1 MKDKN
6 QTLIAEIKKAE
17 HAIMIHPENLIT
29 SELLISCINLVEKR
43 TALELFLDTENKL
56 FLEENPFLFTKFC
69 ELINKGGSVFLVTN
83 NTNTKYWKC
92 LIDFREFIYYANEE
106 GQAIHETDQDTLV
119 FQNALID
126 FRRKRQEGRPYLL
139 GKGDIKI
146 RINVSE
152 PFILK
157 GDTVEVN
164 WEVDG
169 AFKVIVQGLGEVET
183 YGRKKIKLE
192 QDTIIK
198 IGASNSHQF
207 QFKAIQV
214 RVSETD
220 PEITYDIGYISE
232 GTMQYN
238 SLVNS
243 DLHPHVYGV
252 SKGNQVKLTWN
263 LPKATE
269 VNIIPFDK
277 SETAGEFTFIPSS
290 SLQIEIKAVIF
301 KKKFNRK
308 IQILVFPIPLL
319 KEKLISVIPLETK
332 KYSVS
337 IPLLLHEKTEH
348 FPAFKK
354 QEYLHLRKKI
364 VKEHSYFSEGKINL
378 TTLKEG
384 LFNILKEKYSPR
396 MGIIKA
402 IQSIQSYYE
411 HPKSNRGKTKD
422 SL

>member
-6 QTLIAEIKKAE
+6 QTLIAEIIKVE
-17 HAIMIHPENLIT
+17 HALMIHPENLIT
-29 SELLISCINLVEKR
+29 SDILIACIKLVEKR
-43 TALELFLDTENKL
+43 IALELFLDMENQL
-56 FLEENPFLFTKFC
+56 FLKENPFLFNKCC
-69 ELINKGGSVFLVTN
+69 ELINKGGSVFLITN
-83 NTNTKYWKC
+83 NTTTKNWKC
-92 LIDFREFIYYANEE
+92 LIDFKEFIYSNTQE
-106 GQAIHETDQDTLV
+106 GQAIHETDQDSDV

-126 FRRKRQEGRPYLL
+126 FQRKRQEGKPYLT

-152 PFILK
+152 PLILK

-169 AFKVIVQGLGEVET
+169 AFKVIVQGLGEVEA

-198 IGASNSHQF
+198 IGASNNYQF

-214 RVSETD
+214 RVSEAD

-263 LPKATE
+263 LPKATQ
-269 VNIIPFDK
+269 VKIIPFDQT
-277 SETAGEFTFIPSS
+277 ETVGEFTFIASS

-301 KKKFNRK
+301 NKTFTRK
-308 IQILVFPIPLL
+308 IQVLVFPIPLL
-319 KEKLISVIPLETK
+319 KENVISLIPLATK
-332 KYSVS
+332 RYTVS

-348 FPAFKK
+348 FPASKK
-354 QEYLHLRKKI
+354 QEYLELRRKI
-364 VKEHSYFSEGKINL
+364 VEDPSYFSEEKINL

-384 LFNILKEKYSPR
+384 LFNFLKEKYSPR
-396 MGIIKA
+396 MGIMKA

-411 HPKSNRGKTKD
+411 QPKSNRRNSKD

>member
-17 HAIMIHPENLIT
+17 HALMIHLENLVT
-29 SELLISCINLVEKR
+29 SEILMSCINLVEKR
-43 TALELFLDTENKL
+43 IALELFLDMENKL
-56 FLEENPFLFTKFC
+56 FLKENPFIFDKCC
-69 ELINKGGSVFLVTN
+69 ELINKGGCVFLIN
-83 NTNTKYWKC
+83 SNTTTKNWKC
-92 LIDFREFIYYANEE
+92 LIDFREFIYYATEE
-106 GQAIHETDQDTLV
+106 GQAIYETDQDTLV

-126 FRRKRQEGRPYLL
+126 FQKIRQEGKPYLI
-139 GKGDIKI
+139 GKDINI

-152 PFILK
+152 PLILK

-169 AFKVIVQGLGEVET
+169 AFKVIVQGLGEVEA

-198 IGASNSHQF
+198 IGASNKHQF
-207 QFKAIQV
+207 KFKAIQV

-232 GTMQYN
+232 GTKQYN

-269 VNIIPFDK
+269 VKIFPFDK
-277 SETAGEFTFIPSS
+277 SETVGEFTFIPSS
-290 SLQIEIKAVIF
+290 SLQIEIKALIF
-301 KKKFNRK
+301 NKTFSRK
-308 IQILVFPIPLL
+308 IQLMVFPIPLH
-319 KEKLISVIPLETK
+319 KENLISVIPIETNR
-332 KYSVS
+332 YSIS
-337 IPLLLHEKTEH
+337 IPLLLNEKTEN
-348 FPAFKK
+348 FSAFKK
-354 QEYLHLRKKI
+354 QEYLKLRKKI
-364 VKEHSYFSEGKINL
+364 FKEHSSFSDKKINL
-378 TTLKEG
+378 NTLRDG
-384 LFNILKEKYSPR
+384 LFNFLKEKYSHR
-396 MGIIKA
+396 KGIIKA

-411 HPKSNRGKTKD
+411 HPRSNRRNTND

>member
-6 QTLIAEIKKAE
+6 QTLIAEIQKAE
-17 HAIMIHPENLIT
+17 HALMIHQENLLT
-29 SELLISCINLVEKR
+29 SDILISCINLVEKR
-43 TALELFLDTENKL
+43 IALELFLDIENKIL
-56 FLEENPFLFTKFC
+56 LKENPFLYSKFC
-69 ELINKGGSVFLVTN
+69 ELINKGGSVYLIKN
-83 NTNTKYWKC
+83 NATTKNWKC
-92 LIDFREFIYYANEE
+92 LIDFREFIYYATEE
-106 GQAIHETDQDTLV
+106 GQAIHELDQDSLV

-126 FRRKRQEGRPYLL
+126 FQRKRQEGKPYLI
-139 GKGDIKI
+139 GKDIRI

-152 PFILK
+152 PLILK

-169 AFKVIVQGLGEVET
+169 AFKVIVQGLGEVEA

-198 IGASNSHQF
+198 IGASNNHQF
-207 QFKAIQV
+207 QYKAIQV
-214 RVSETD
+214 RVSEAD

-252 SKGNQVKLTWN
+252 SNGNQVKLTWN

-269 VNIIPFDK
+269 VKIMPFDK
-277 SETAGEFTFIPSS
+277 SETVGEYTFIPSS
-290 SLQIEIKAVIF
+290 SLQIEIKALIF
-301 KKKFNRK
+301 NKTFNRK

-319 KEKLISVIPLETK
+319 KENLISVIPFETN
-332 KYSVS
+332 KYSIS
-337 IPLLLHEKTEH
+337 IPLLLNDKTEH

-364 VKEHSYFSEGKINL
+364 LKERSYFREGKMNL
-378 TTLKEG
+378 NTLKEG
-384 LFNILKEKYSPR
+384 LFNFLKEKYSPR

-411 HPKSNRGKTKD
+411 QPKSDRRNTKD
-422 SL
+422 SF

>member
-6 QTLIAEIKKAE
+6 QTLIEEIKKAE
-17 HAIMIHPENLIT
+17 HALMIHPENLI
-29 SELLISCINLVEKR
+29 SSDLLISCINLVEKR
-43 TALELFLDTENKL
+43 TALELFIDMENKL
-56 FLEENPFLFTKFC
+56 FLEENPFLFNKCC
-69 ELINKGGSVFLVTN
+69 ELIRKGGTIFLIPN
-83 NTNTKYWKC
+83 NSTTQYWNC
-92 LIDFREFIYYANEE
+92 LIDFREFVYYDTKE
-106 GQAIHETDQDTLV
+106 GQVLHETDQDTLV

-126 FRRKRQEGRPYLL
+126 FQRKRQEGRPYLI

-152 PFILK
+152 PLIMK
-157 GDTVEVN
+157 GDTVELN

-169 AFKVIVQGLGEVET
+169 AFKVIVEGLGEVEA

-192 QDTIIK
+192 QDTIFK
-198 IGASNSHQF
+198 IGASNNHQF
-207 QFKAIQV
+207 QFKAIQA

-232 GTMQYN
+232 GTMQFN

-252 SKGNQVKLTWN
+252 SKENQVKLTWN

-269 VNIIPFDK
+269 VKIIPFDK
-277 SETAGEFTFIPSS
+277 SETVGEFTFIASS
-290 SLQIEIKAVIF
+290 SLQIEIKAVILNRTF
-301 KKKFNRK
+301 IRK

-319 KEKLISVIPLETK
+319 KENLISVMPLETK

-337 IPLLLHEKTEH
+337 IPLLLNEKTEH
-348 FPAFKK
+348 FPSFKK
-354 QEYLHLRKKI
+354 QEYLTLRKKI
-364 VKEHSYFSEGKINL
+364 VEEHSNSSEGKINL
-378 TTLKEG
+378 KTLKEG
-384 LFNILKEKYSPR
+384 LFNFLKEKYSPR
-396 MGIIKA
+396 TGIIKA

-411 HPKSNRGKTKD
+411 QPKSNRGNTKD

>member
-17 HAIMIHPENLIT
+17 HALMIHPENLIT
-29 SELLISCINLVEKR
+29 SDILISCINLVEKR
-43 TALELFLDTENKL
+43 IALELFLDMENKL
-56 FLEENPFLFTKFC
+56 FLEENPFLFKKCC
-69 ELINKGGSVFLVTN
+69 ELINKGGSVFLVKN
-83 NTNTKYWKC
+83 NTPTNYWKC
-92 LIDFREFIYYANEE
+92 IIDFKEYIYYATEE

-119 FQNALID
+119 FEDALID
-126 FRRKRQEGRPYLL
+126 FQRKRQEGSPYLI
-139 GKGDIKI
+139 GGDIKI
-146 RINVSE
+146 RFNVSE
-152 PFILK
+152 PLILK
-157 GDTVEVN
+157 GDTVELN
-164 WEVDG
+164 WEVEG
-169 AFKVIVQGLGEVET
+169 AFKVIVQGLGEVEA

-198 IGASNSHQF
+198 IGASNNRQF

-214 RVSETD
+214 RVSEAD

-232 GTMQYN
+232 GTKQYN

-269 VNIIPFDK
+269 VKIIPFDK
-277 SETAGEFTFIPSS
+277 TETVGEHTFIASS
-290 SLQIEIKAVIF
+290 SLQIVIKAVIF
-301 KKKFNRK
+301 NKTFHRK
-308 IQILVFPIPLL
+308 IQVLVFPIPLL
-319 KEKLISVIPLETK
+319 KENLISVMPLETK
-332 KYSVS
+332 KYSLS

-354 QEYLHLRKKI
+354 QEYLRLRKKI
-364 VKEHSYFSEGKINL
+364 TKEHSFSKGKMNL

-384 LFNILKEKYSPR
+384 LFNFLKEKYSPR
-396 MGIIKA
+396 TGIMKA

-411 HPKSNRGKTKD
+411 QPKSTRRDTKD
-422 SL
+422 SI

>member
-17 HAIMIHPENLIT
+17 HALMIHLENLVT
-29 SELLISCINLVEKR
+29 SDILMSCINLVEKR
-43 TALELFLDTENKL
+43 IALELFLDMENKI
-56 FLEENPFLFTKFC
+56 FLKENPFIFDKCC
-69 ELINKGGSVFLVTN
+69 ELINKGGSVFLIN
-83 NTNTKYWKC
+83 SNTTTKNWKC
-92 LIDFREFIYYANEE
+92 LIDFRELIYYATEE
-106 GQAIHETDQDTLV
+106 GEAIHETDQDTLV

-126 FRRKRQEGRPYLL
+126 FQKIRQESKPYLI
-139 GKGDIKI
+139 GKDINI

-152 PFILK
+152 PLILK
-157 GDTVEVN
+157 GDTVEVG

-169 AFKVIVQGLGEVET
+169 AFKVIVQGLGEVEA

-198 IGASNSHQF
+198 IGASNKHQF
-207 QFKAIQV
+207 KFKAIQV

-232 GTMQYN
+232 GTKQYN

-269 VNIIPFDK
+269 VKIIPFDK
-277 SETAGEFTFIPSS
+277 SETVGEFIFIPSS
-290 SLQIEIKAVIF
+290 SLQIEIKALIF
-301 KKKFNRK
+301 NKTFSRK
-308 IQILVFPIPLL
+308 IQLLVFPIPLL
-319 KEKLISVIPLETK
+319 KENLVSVIPLETN
-332 KYSVS
+332 KYSIS
-337 IPLLLHEKTEH
+337 IPLLLNEKTEN
-348 FPAFKK
+348 FPTFKK
-354 QEYLHLRKKI
+354 QEYLKLRKNI
-364 VKEHSYFSEGKINL
+364 FKERSYFRRSKINL
-378 TTLKEG
+378 NTLKEG
-384 LFNILKEKYSPR
+384 LFNFLKETYSHR

-411 HPKSNRGKTKD
+411 HPKSNRRNTKD

>member
-17 HAIMIHPENLIT
+17 HALMIHPENLIT
-29 SELLISCINLVEKR
+29 SDILISCINLVEKR
-43 TALELFLDTENKL
+43 TALELFLDMENKL
-56 FLEENPFLFTKFC
+56 FLEENPFLFNKC
-69 ELINKGGSVFLVTN
+69 RELINKGGSVFLITN
-83 NTNTKYWKC
+83 NTATKYWKC
-92 LIDFREFIYYANEE
+92 LIDFREYIYYVPEE
-106 GQAIHETDQDTLV
+106 DQAIHETDQDTLV

-126 FRRKRQEGRPYLL
+126 FQRKRQEGRPYLI

-152 PFILK
+152 PLIMK

-169 AFKVIVQGLGEVET
+169 AFKVIVQGLGEVEA

-198 IGASNSHQF
+198 IGASNNHQF
-207 QFKAIQV
+207 QIKATQV

-252 SKGNQVKLTWN
+252 SKGNKVKLTWN

-269 VNIIPFDK
+269 VKIIPFDK
-277 SETAGEFTFIPSS
+277 SETVGEFTFIASS
-290 SLQIEIKAVIF
+290 SLQIEIKAVILNRTF
-301 KKKFNRK
+301 TRK
-308 IQILVFPIPLL
+308 IQVLVFPIPLL
-319 KEKLISVIPLETK
+319 KENLISVIPLETK
-332 KYSVS
+332 KYTVS
-337 IPLLLHEKTEH
+337 IPLLLNEKTEY

-354 QEYLHLRKKI
+354 QEYLTLRKKI
-364 VKEHSYFSEGKINL
+364 VKEHSNFSEGKINL
-378 TTLKEG
+378 KTLKEG
-384 LFNILKEKYSPR
+384 LFNFLKEKYSPR
-396 MGIIKA
+396 TGIVKA

-411 HPKSNRGKTKD
+411 QPKSDRGNTKD

>member
-17 HAIMIHPENLIT
+17 HALMIHLGNLVT
-29 SELLISCINLVEKR
+29 SDILMSCINLVEKR
-43 TALELFLDTENKL
+43 IALELFLDMENKI
-56 FLEENPFLFTKFC
+56 FLKENPFIFNKCC
-69 ELINKGGSVFLVTN
+69 ELINKGGSVFLIN
-83 NTNTKYWKC
+83 NNATTKNWKC
-92 LIDFREFIYYANEE
+92 LIDFREFIYYATEE
-106 GQAIHETDQDTLV
+106 GEAIQETDQDSLV
-119 FQNALID
+119 FQNALIE
-126 FRRKRQEGRPYLL
+126 FQRIRQEGKPYLI
-139 GKGDIKI
+139 GKDISI
-146 RINVSE
+146 RFNVSE
-152 PFILK
+152 PLILK

-169 AFKVIVQGLGEVET
+169 AFKVIVQGLGEVEA

-198 IGASNSHQF
+198 IGASNKHQF
-207 QFKAIQV
+207 KFKAIQV

-232 GTMQYN
+232 GTKQYN

-269 VNIIPFDK
+269 VKILPFDK
-277 SETAGEFTFIPSS
+277 SETVGEFTFIPSS
-290 SLQIEIKAVIF
+290 SLQIEIKALIF
-301 KKKFNRK
+301 NKTFSRK
-308 IQILVFPIPLL
+308 IQLLVFPIPLH
-319 KEKLISVIPLETK
+319 KENLISVIPIETNR
-332 KYSVS
+332 YSIS
-337 IPLLLHEKTEH
+337 IPLLLNEKTEN

-354 QEYLHLRKKI
+354 QEYLKLRKKI
-364 VKEHSYFSEGKINL
+364 FQERSSFSEEKITLN
-378 TTLKEG
+378 TLKEG
-384 LFNILKEKYSPR
+384 LFNFLKETYSHR
-396 MGIIKA
+396 KGIIKA

-411 HPKSNRGKTKD
+411 HPRSNRRNTND